1 MGQRVRGIGPHCLSQ
16 DWPKFGA
23 VVIFHSRAGFRSIDS
38 AVDVNPAE
46 SAVMPPFPRVD
57 AIILLMLTLTAREF
71 VDKWR
76 HATLKERS
84 ASQEHFLDLC
94 HLIGHATPAEADST
108 GDSFAFEVGA
118 DKSQGG
124 SGFADVWKKGCF
136 AWEYKGKHADL
147 DKAYQQLLQYREA
160 LQNPP
165 LMIVSDIDR
174 IIIHTNFTNSVKQI
188 RTLTLDDLLTSD
200 GLRQLSAIFTHPD
213 FFKAPQ
219 TPIDVTKDAAADF
232 AKLAD
237 QLRKYGAQ
245 PQQAAHFL
253 IRLIFCMFSE
263 DANLLPNA
271 VFSKLI
277 DQTRRKPTNFAPLL
291 KQLFGAMATG
301 GWFGTDQI
309 PHFNGGL
316 FDDDTVLDLD
326 SDSLDILARASKL
339 DWSSIEPSIF
349 GTLFV
354 RSLDPAQ
361 RAQLGAQYTS
371 KEDILLIVEPV
382 LMAPLRRKWIDIQGQ
397 ARDLAGQ
404 CNAATGAKRTKLDK
418 QLRDLLIGFATEL
431 AQMQVLD
438 PACGSGNFLYVALK
452 LLLDLWK
459 EVSNFM
465 AELGFSRML
474 PQAGFAPSP
483 QQLHGLE
490 INAYAHEL
498 AQITIWI
505 GYIQWLRDN
514 GFGVPS
520 EPILQPIETVKQI
533 DAILAFDKQGKPIE
547 PAWPKADVI
556 LGNPPFLGDKKM
568 RSELG
573 NEYVEAL
580 RKLYED
586 RIPGQSDLVCY
597 WFEKARTMIEVGAVK
612 RAGLLATNSI
622 RGGANRT
629 VLEKI
634 KSTGDIFMAW
644 SDRAWVLDGAAVRV
658 SMIGFDAGDE
668 TERTLDGSTVISI
681 NSDLTLSLDYTAA
694 KQLHENSG
702 ICFIGVQRNGPFELT
717 YEQAQTFI
725 SHGGNPNGKSNNE
738 VIKPWMN
745 ALDITKR
752 GRNMWIIDFGPS
764 MSLESASQYEEPFE
778 YVRKYVKPVRA
789 ELRRKNYRERWW
801 LFAEARPG
809 MRKAIANLPRYIA
822 TPLVSKHRIF
832 VWVSAHVMP
841 ENLVVVIAREDDY
854 FFGILQSKIHELWV
868 LHKGTS
874 LEDRPRYSQ
883 ASTFETF
890 PFPWLPNK
898 EPKSDPRVKAIAAVA
913 RELVHLRD
921 NWLNPAGASEA
932 ELKKR
937 TLTNLYNEHPTWLDN
952 AHRKLD
958 EAVFD
963 AYGWP
968 HSLSDEAILSKLL
981 ALNLERARSELE

>member
-1 MGQRVRGIGPHCLSQ
+1 
-16 DWPKFGA
+16 
-23 VVIFHSRAGFRSIDS
+23 
-38 AVDVNPAE
+38 
-46 SAVMPPFPRVD
+46 MP
-57 AIILLMLTLTAREF
+57 TLTAREF

-108 GDSFAFEVGA
+108 GVSFAFEVGA

-124 SGFADVWKKGCF
+124 SGFADVWKKGFF

-188 RTLTLDDLLTSD
+188 RTLTLDDLLTSA
-200 GLRQLSAIFTHPD
+200 GQKQLSAIFTNPD
-213 FFKAPQ
+213 FFKAPL
-219 TPIDVTKDAAADF
+219 TTEDVTREAATEF

-253 IRLIFCMFSE
+253 IRLLFCLFAE
-263 DANLLPNA
+263 DAQLLPNE
-271 VFSKLI
+271 VFTKLVE
-277 DQTRRKPTNFAPLL
+277 QTRRKATNFAPLL
-291 KQLFGAMATG
+291 KQLFGTMAKG

-326 SDSLDILARASKL
+326 SDSLDILARVSKL

-354 RSLDPAQ
+354 RSLDPGQ

-382 LMAPLRRKWIDIQGQ
+382 LMAPLRRKWIDIQHQ
-397 ARDLAGQ
+397 ARDLAVQRTALGM
-404 CNAATGAKRTKLDK
+404 GKRTKIDK

-431 AQMQVLD
+431 ALMQVLD

-490 INAYAHEL
+490 INEYAHEL

-520 EPILQPIETVKQI
+520 EPILQPIETVKQM
-533 DAILAFDKQGKPIE
+533 DAILAFDKNGKPVE

-556 LGNPPFLGDKKM
+556 LGNPPFLGGKKL
-568 RSELG
+568 RAELG
-573 NEYVEAL
+573 SEYVNAL
-580 RKLYED
+580 FALYKD
-586 RIPGQSDLVCY
+586 RVPHECDLVCY
-597 WFEKARTMIEVGAVK
+597 WFEKARATIESGIVK

-622 RGGANRT
+622 RGGANRV
-629 VLEKI
+629 VLERI
-634 KSTGDIFMAW
+634 KQTGDIFWAQ
-644 SDRAWVLDGAAVRV
+644 SDRDWILDGAAVRV
-658 SMIGFDAGDE
+658 SMIGFDNDAE
-668 TERTLDGSTVISI
+668 TARELDDHSVAKI
-681 NSDLTLSLDYTAA
+681 NPDLTSAANLTSAQPLLENFDLSYMGDTKGGAFD
-694 KQLHENSG
+694 
-702 ICFIGVQRNGPFELT
+702 IPVEL
-717 YEQAQTFI
+717 ARAMLA
-725 SHGGNPNGKSNNE
+725 SHNPNRRSNAE
-738 VIKPWMN
+738 VVRPWIN
-745 ALDITKR
+745 GLDVTR
-752 GRNMWIIDFGPS
+752 RPRDMWIIDFGIDMPKDEAA
-764 MSLESASQYEEPFE
+764 LYEQPFE
-778 YVRKYVKPVRA
+778 YVRHHVEPERA
-789 ELRRKNYRERWW
+789 KNNRAAYRERWW
-801 LFAEARPG
+801 IHVESRPA
-809 MRKAIANLPRYIA
+809 MRGALEESKRYIV
-822 TPLVSKHRIF
+822 TPTIAKHRLF
-832 VWVSAHVMP
+832 MWAHHPTLPDHQLIVF
-841 ENLVVVIAREDDY
+841 AREDDY
-854 FFGILQSKIHELWV
+854 FFGILHSKLHELWA
-868 LHKGTS
+868 LRQGTS
-874 LEDRPRYSQ
+874 LEDRPRYTPTT
-883 ASTFETF
+883 TFETF
-890 PFPWLPNK
+890 PFPWPPDK
-898 EPKSDPRVKAIAAVA
+898 EPKNDSRVKAIAAA
-913 RELVHLRD
+913 AKELVQLRD
-921 NWLNPAGASEA
+921 TWLNPPDASETD
-932 ELKKR
+932 LKKR
-937 TLTNLYNEHPTWLDN
+937 TLTNLYNQRPTWLDN
-952 AHRKLD
+952 AHKKLD
-958 EAVFD
+958 AAVFA
-963 AYGWP
+963 AYGW
-968 HSLSDEAILSKLL
+968 SVDLSDDEILARLL
-981 ALNLERARSELE
+981 ALNLERARK

>member
-1 MGQRVRGIGPHCLSQ
+1 VGLLFIPPLIG
-16 DWPKFGA
+16 
-23 VVIFHSRAGFRSIDS
+23 
-38 AVDVNPAE
+38 
-46 SAVMPPFPRVD
+46 VD
-57 AIILLMLTLTAREF
+57 AIILLMPTITAREF

-108 GDSFAFEVGA
+108 GESFAFEVGA

-147 DKAYQQLLQYREA
+147 DRAYQQLLQYREA

-188 RTLTLDDLLTSD
+188 RTLTLDDLLTSA
-200 GLRQLSAIFTHPD
+200 GLKQLSAIFTSPD
-213 FFKAPQ
+213 FFKAPL
-219 TPIDVTKDAAADF
+219 TTEDVTREAASEF

-253 IRLIFCMFSE
+253 IRLLFCLFAE
-263 DANLLPNA
+263 DAQLLPNE
-271 VFSKLI
+271 VFTKLVE
-277 DQTRRKPTNFAPLL
+277 QTRRKATNFAPLL
-291 KQLFGAMATG
+291 KQLFGAMAKG

-326 SDSLDILARASKL
+326 SDGLDILARVSKL

-382 LMAPLRRKWIDIQGQ
+382 LMAPLRRKWIDVQHQ
-397 ARDLAGQ
+397 ARDLAAQ
-404 CNAATGAKRTKLDK
+404 RNAAIGAKRTRLDK

-431 AQMQVLD
+431 ALLQVLD

-520 EPILQPIETVKQI
+520 EPILQPIETVKQM
-533 DAILAFDKQGKPIE
+533 DAILAFDKKGQPVE
-547 PAWPKADVI
+547 PVWPKADVI
-556 LGNPPFLGDKKM
+556 IGNPPFLGGN
-568 RSELG
+568 RIRQELG
-573 NEYVEAL
+573 DQYVDAL
-580 RKLYED
+580 FELYKD
-586 RIPGQSDLVCY
+586 RVPAFADLVCY
-597 WFEKARTMIEVGAVK
+597 WFEKARAIIESGKTK
-612 RAGLLATNSI
+612 RAGLLATQSI
-622 RGGANRT
+622 RGGVNRE
-629 VLEKI
+629 VLKRI
-634 KSTGDIFMAW
+634 KETGDIFWAQ
-644 SDRAWVLDGAAVRV
+644 SDRNWIQDGVAVHV
-658 SMIGFDAGDE
+658 SMVCFDNGTE
-668 TERTLDGSTVISI
+668 TIRILNGNAVANVNANLTGSD
-681 NSDLTLSLDYTAA
+681 DLTTAYT
-694 KQLHENSG
+694 LTENLK
-702 ICFIGVQRNGPFELT
+702 ICFIGTKKAGAFDIDAEFAMHLL
-717 YEQAQTFI
+717 QAPL
-725 SHGGNPNGKSNNE
+725 NPNS
-738 VIKPWMN
+738 
-745 ALDITKR
+745 
-752 GRNMWIIDFGPS
+752 
-764 MSLESASQYEEPFE
+764 
-778 YVRKYVKPVRA
+778 
-789 ELRRKNYRERWW
+789 
-801 LFAEARPG
+801 RP
-809 MRKAIANLPRYIA
+809 N
-822 TPLVSKHRIF
+822 SD
-832 VWVSAHVMP
+832 
-841 ENLVVVIAREDDY
+841 VV
-854 FFGILQSKIHELWV
+854 
-868 LHKGTS
+868 
-874 LEDRPRYSQ
+874 
-883 ASTFETF
+883 
-890 PFPWLPNK
+890 FPWLNGK
-898 EPKSDPRVKAIAAVA
+898 MIAGREPEKWIISFGDMTKC
-913 RELVHLRD
+913 
-921 NWLNPAGASEA
+921 
-932 ELKKR
+932 K
-937 TLTNLYNEHPTWLDN
+937 
-952 AHRKLD
+952 
-958 EAVFD
+958 
-963 AYGWP
+963 
-968 HSLSDEAILSKLL
+968 
-981 ALNLERARSELE
+981 